1 MEVIISIAFVFYLPP
16 LVDIVRTKI
25 ARHRRLY
32 RA

>member
-1 MEVIISIAFVFYLPP
+1 MEVIISIAVVFYLPP

-25 ARHRRLY
+25 ARERRLY

>member
-1 MEVIISIAFVFYLPP
+1 MEVIISIAVVFYLPP

-32 RA
+32 CA